1 MKTSEYLKM
10 MREIKDFSF
19 ATIGHD
25 GLPTARII
33 DVMLVEEDCLYFLTA
48 RGKEFY
54 SQLTEQKFAALSGMN
69 KNWQMITLRGKV
81 KKVSQ
86 DMLGPIFEQNPS
98 MNEVYPGDS
107 RKILEVFCL
116 YEGQGEFFDLSGTP
130 SFRETFLLGK
140 QKEHKKGFVITGECI
155 SCGICAGVCPQR
167 CIAEGSPYAIRQQ
180 NCLHCGLCEESCPSS
195 AVIPA
200 DHA

>member
-25 GLPTARII
+25 GLPTSRII

-81 KKVSQ
+81 KK
-86 DMLGPIFEQNPS
+86 
-98 MNEVYPGDS
+98 
-107 RKILEVFCL
+107 
-116 YEGQGEFFDLSGTP
+116 LS
-130 SFRETFLLGK
+130 LI
-140 QKEHKKGFVITGECI
+140 HI
-155 SCGICAGVCPQR
+155 
-167 CIAEGSPYAIRQQ
+167 
-180 NCLHCGLCEESCPSS
+180 
-195 AVIPA
+195 
-200 DHA
+200 

>member
-54 SQLTEQKFAALSGMN
+54 SQLTKQKFAALSGMN

-81 KKVSQ
+81 KKE
-86 DMLGPIFEQNPS
+86 MCIR
-98 MNEVYPGDS
+98 DS
-107 RKILEVFCL
+107 RYPIKLATLYFGGILNN
-116 YEGQGEFFDLSGTP
+116 
-130 SFRETFLLGK
+130 
-140 QKEHKKGFVITGECI
+140 
-155 SCGICAGVCPQR
+155 R
-167 CIAEGSPYAIRQQ
+167 CT
-180 NCLHCGLCEESCPSS
+180 
-195 AVIPA
+195 
-200 DHA
+200 